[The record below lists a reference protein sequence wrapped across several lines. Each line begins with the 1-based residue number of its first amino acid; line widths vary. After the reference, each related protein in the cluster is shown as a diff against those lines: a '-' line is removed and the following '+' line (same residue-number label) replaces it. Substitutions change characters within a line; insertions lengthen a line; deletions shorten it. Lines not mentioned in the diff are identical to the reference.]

1 MKGSVE
7 HFRKALSKLR
17 TGRASI
23 SVFEDVK
30 IDYYGTL
37 SPINQVATLAVPEP
51 TLITIQPWET
61 SVLEAIEK
69 AIRAAVWRAD
79 G

>member
-1 MKGSVE
+1 MVKEELKDLEKKMKGSVE

-23 SVFEDVK
+23 SVFDDVK

-37 SPINQVATLAVPEP
+37 SPINQVATR
-51 TLITIQPWET
+51 LIQ
-61 SVLEAIEK
+61 
-69 AIRAAVWRAD
+69 
-79 G
+79 